1 MDFSSQPGFAQDFV
15 GALNAVLHDSLN
27 PASLFEELVAG
38 VRQLRSFERISINK
52 RTAQSNARM
61 YLATSCNVR
70 LVVLQAD
77 RKPYMD
83 VINPRGIHLVVVLH
97 CRDPLL
103 TNALERNSLW
113 LLEPNWAWQPQP
125 SWYKQRTVRH
135 VQGDLICLL
144 VEWHRGRLADFH
156 GLQLSPLMPR
166 TLLTNLL
173 VTICIISLK
182 V

>member
-61 YLATSCNVR
+61 HLAASCN
-70 LVVLQAD
+70 
-77 RKPYMD
+77 
-83 VINPRGIHLVVVLH
+83 VLH

-173 VTICIISLK
+173 VTICMSTIISPK